1 LKTLDAVLASL
12 TAGGFSL
19 LYYSADKLHLTTT
32 EGKAFSVLAVLVI
45 LGAVATYVY
54 DKLVANPVEGGA
66 TELPQPA
73 IARFLFHDTRSAA
86 LWLVVRFYV
95 GFAWLEG
102 GLHKVV
108 DEQWSYG
115 NGSAIL
121 GYWKGAVAIPAQG
134 APKINEEYGWYRDFL
149 TLLID
154 GNAHTWFAPMIA
166 WGELLVGVGL
176 IVGGLVGI
184 AAFFGALMNMS
195 FMLAGTTSTNP
206 VLFFLAVALM
216 LGWQVA
222 GYYGADRFIL
232 PLIGAPWKPDKLF
245 SRSGSPSRRRPRRPP
260 CRHREPDAGA
270 PGILARWAGALVAL
284 VRRARESLAV
294 SSPRP
299 PTNTRGRRSS
309 LGVAA
314 WSQRAAAPGRRGVG

>member
-1 LKTLDAVLASL
+1 MSRLKTLDVALAAL
-12 TAGGFSL
+12 VAGGFSL

-32 EGKAFSVLAVLVI
+32 EGKAFSILAILVI

-54 DKLVANPVEGGA
+54 DKLVKNPVEVGS

-73 IARFLFHDTRSAA
+73 ISRFLFHDTRSAA

-108 DEQWSYG
+108 DEKWSYG

-134 APKINEEYGWYRDFL
+134 SPRINEEYGWYRDFL
-149 TLLID
+149 NILI
-154 GNAHTWFAPMIA
+154 NNEAHTWFAPLIA
-166 WGELLVGVGL
+166 WGEVLVGVGL

-195 FMLAGTTSTNP
+195 FMLAGSASTNP
-206 VLFFLAVALM
+206 VLFFLAVLLM

-232 PLIGAPWKPDKLF
+232 PLIGAPWRPGKLF
-245 SRSGSPSRRRPRRPP
+245 SRRGSPVPVP
-260 CRHREPDAGA
+260 
-270 PGILARWAGALVAL
+270 
-284 VRRARESLAV
+284 
-294 SSPRP
+294 
-299 PTNTRGRRSS
+299 
-309 LGVAA
+309 AA
-314 WSQRAAAPGRRGVG
+314 